1 MFLSIR
7 DQSAL
12 KRKFGIKMEQRN
24 GGWAK
29 LRIVMAHSFSYSTE
43 KIMLIRWGRNEGN
56 KNKCFVD
63 KPKEYSPIPYHSRS

>member
-1 MFLSIR
+1 MFLSII

-29 LRIVMAHSFSYSTE
+29 LLNVVAHSFSYSTD
-43 KIMLIRWGRNEGN
+43 KIMLIRLGGNEGN

-63 KPKEYSPIPYHSRS
+63 KPQE